1 MLFYILENRQLI
13 TPLTID
19 DDDDESIVQDDQNSE
34 LISPFF
40 PALYPRDYITEY
52 LIQCASPLKRVYV
65 IFADFQLSRHSS
77 MTFVNTNGEKY
88 FTSGSTFRP
97 PVLIS
102 SGTSMTIKFNANGGE
117 GIYKAKVSCVD
128 EEETLDVDVRP
139 HTQECGG
146 LVTNAGGFITMI
158 NILNSDDN
166 PIFYDCI
173 WLIKMRY
180 DPSKTH
186 LSIKV
191 ETFEGMASDSE
202 ISIHQGL
209 TSDMKVLQVVRS
221 SREALVSSKSLV
233 VPISSGF
240 YVRFRGKISD
250 KSRLAIVYTSFSNSS
265 E

>member
-1 MLFYILENRQLI
+1 
-13 TPLTID
+13 
-19 DDDDESIVQDDQNSE
+19 
-34 LISPFF
+34 
-40 PALYPRDYITEY
+40 
-52 LIQCASPLKRVYV
+52 
-65 IFADFQLSRHSS
+65 
-77 MTFVNTNGEKY
+77 MTFINTNGEKY

-102 SGTSMTIKFNANGGE
+102 SGASMTIKFNANGGE
-117 GIYKAKVSCVD
+117 GIYKAKVSCIN
-128 EEETLDVDVRP
+128 EEEHDVDVRP

-146 LVTNAGGFITMI
+146 LVSSLGGFITMI

-180 DPSKTH
+180 DTSRTH

-191 ETFEGMASDSE
+191 ETLEAMASDSE
-202 ISIHQGL
+202 ITIHEGL
-209 TSDMKVLQVVRS
+209 TSNMKVLDVVRS
-221 SREALVSSKSLV
+221 SRDASVSSKSLV
-233 VPISSGF
+233 VPISSGL

-250 KSRLAIVYTSFSNSS
+250 KSRLAIVYTAFSFSS